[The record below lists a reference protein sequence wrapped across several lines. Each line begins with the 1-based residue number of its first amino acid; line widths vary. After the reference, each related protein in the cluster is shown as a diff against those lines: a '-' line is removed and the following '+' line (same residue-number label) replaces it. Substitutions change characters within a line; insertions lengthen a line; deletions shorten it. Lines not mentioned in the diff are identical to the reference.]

1 LFVIFFF
8 KIWWSVLLGTG
19 VTIVDKITENNF
31 NVFCFLVGFFIFLNI
46 LFGLHPAL
54 LKYGLL

>member
-1 LFVIFFF
+1 
-8 KIWWSVLLGTG
+8 VLLGTG